1 VGKDVPDI
9 TTGNSSTW
17 QMMQQLFSVEA
28 KPNVHYLGSI
38 SYQEIQT
45 HIEKAT
51 VCVFPSFAE
60 ALPVSWIEGMAMEK
74 AIVASNIGW
83 AKEVIDSGINGFLV
97 NPTAHSEYADR
108 ILELLENE
116 DLQKEFRSAA
126 RKKVIAKFST
136 AIVAQQSLIFYQSL
150 ISKF

>member
-28 KPNVHYLGSI
+28 KPNVHYLGSV

-60 ALPVSWIEGMAMEK
+60 ALPVSWIEAMAMEK
-74 AIVASNIGW
+74 AIVASDIGW

-108 ILELLENE
+108 IVELFENVN
-116 DLQKEFRSAA
+116 LQKEFGAEA
-126 RKKVIAKFST
+126 LKKVTEKFCVEQ
-136 AIVAQQSLIFYQSL
+136 VARQSFLFYQSL
-150 ISKF
+150 IK